1 MYIAPICP
9 LVTRPH
15 LSIAEFKPNPRNETR
30 DTACHDWMGT
40 ECLTHTP
47 IGTSLGHNK
56 SEERTIIIII
66 HLLSELPFRSIISIQ
81 LQVLSSIREQRYKIR
96 QLVYW
101 SSIFSNILKMWK
113 NTQQLLSV
121 VFLTATYLL
130 GSSVSVSALSTTSTA
145 TQAGK
150 WQPKVDSTEERRRLQ
165 SLGHNSETIGSL
177 GFHHIEFYCGD
188 AKSTANQFAL
198 ALGMP
203 VTGIT
208 GQSTGNDQCITYGLT
223 SGNFRIL
230 VTAPYSKAMA
240 SAGAAAAAAA
250 STLDQEYEAPHALPQ
265 FSPDH
270 AHEFF
275 QKHGLAARAVGLH
288 VRDAKAAYE
297 ASVANGAKGVLEPTF
312 VPTCSAQVKK
322 GVTSKGCFMSEV
334 ELYGDVVLRYV
345 SFPDDVGMEEPSSSS
360 SMPFLP
366 HLAPLDGALANRKTF
381 GIYRVDHAVGNVP
394 NLFEAHNRIA
404 KFTGFHEFAEFT
416 TEDVGT
422 VDSGLNSVVLASDKE
437 EVLLPLNEPT
447 PGRYV
452 HSILTVCLVYS

>member
-1 MYIAPICP
+1 
-9 LVTRPH
+9 
-15 LSIAEFKPNPRNETR
+15 
-30 DTACHDWMGT
+30 
-40 ECLTHTP
+40 
-47 IGTSLGHNK
+47 
-56 SEERTIIIII
+56 
-66 HLLSELPFRSIISIQ
+66 
-81 LQVLSSIREQRYKIR
+81 
-96 QLVYW
+96 
-101 SSIFSNILKMWK
+101 MWK
-113 NTQQLLSV
+113 NTQPLLSV
-121 VFLTATYLL
+121 VFLTAAYLL
-130 GSSVSVSALSTTSTA
+130 RSSVSVSALSTTSTA
-145 TQAGK
+145 QQGGK
-150 WQPKVDSTEERRRLQ
+150 WKPKVESLEERRRLRG
-165 SLGHNSETIGSL
+165 LGHNSETIGAL

-223 SGNFRIL
+223 SGNFRLL

-240 SAGAAAAAAA
+240 SAGAAASA
-250 STLDQEYEAPHALPQ
+250 SAGPLDKEFEAPHPLPQ
-265 FSPDH
+265 FSPDY

-288 VRDAKAAYE
+288 VLDAKAAYE

-312 VPTCSAQVKK
+312 VPTCPAQVKK

-334 ELYGDVVLRYV
+334 EFYGDVVLRYV
-345 SFPDDVGMEEPSSSS
+345 SFPDDKAMEETSSS

-366 HLAPLDGALANRKTF
+366 HLAPLKDGAALANRKTF

-394 NLFEAHNRIA
+394 NLLEAHNRIA

-422 VDSGLNSVVLASDKE
+422 VDSGLNSVVLASDNE

-452 HSILTVCLVYS
+452 LY